1 MELKLLVF
9 LLFLSCGLINAI
21 KVFVMR
27 LQFKNELT
35 VRSCRSVIE
44 EDVSTE
50 NRLILRIDAGSTE
63 R

>member
-9 LLFLSCGLINAI
+9 LLFSINAI

-50 NRLILRIDAGSTE
+50 NRLILRIDARSTE